1 MVLSQTDSPEL
12 TCVTCSIES
21 VNVLNAFLICLE
33 KMENVFR
40 VLNFF
45 FFFGRGASLNS
56 NKLQATQVGVW
67 SVKYSSVW

>member
-45 FFFGRGASLNS
+45 FFFWEGGIF
-56 NKLQATQVGVW
+56 K
-67 SVKYSSVW
+67 